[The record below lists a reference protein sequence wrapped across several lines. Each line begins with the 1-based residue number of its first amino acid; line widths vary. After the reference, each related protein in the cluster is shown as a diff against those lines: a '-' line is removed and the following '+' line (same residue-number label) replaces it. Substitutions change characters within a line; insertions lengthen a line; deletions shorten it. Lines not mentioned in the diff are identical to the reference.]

1 MAEGNET
8 TEGKGKP
15 TEMKSSSCSE
25 AMTGQSH
32 SSRIFQA
39 GQMNFPVPVS
49 DMVTATLESR
59 LGWAGPWL
67 PCNRRECKPH
77 SILSALC
84 LACTLASRTSSLVVE
99 REDLVCINLRL
110 D

>member
-1 MAEGNET
+1 MAEEKEII
-8 TEGKGKP
+8 EGKGKS
-15 TEMKSSSCSE
+15 TEMKISSCSE
-25 AMTGQSH
+25 AMTGHSH

-49 DMVTATLESR
+49 DMVMATLESR

-67 PCNRRECKPH
+67 PCNRRACKPH

-84 LACTLASRTSSLVVE
+84 LACTLAPRTFSLVVE